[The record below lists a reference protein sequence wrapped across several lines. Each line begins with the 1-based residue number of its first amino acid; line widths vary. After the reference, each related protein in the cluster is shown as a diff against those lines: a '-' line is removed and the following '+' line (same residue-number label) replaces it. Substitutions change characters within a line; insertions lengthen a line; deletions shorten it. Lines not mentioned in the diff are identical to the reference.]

1 MWSTWKTHKYLAF
14 KSGSSQTGI
23 FKKGPE
29 GWELSSQ
36 NGKPPFKTGELE
48 HMLSPLAKNYS
59 EIVKRSCGGTGA
71 ITAFLS

>member
-14 KSGSSQTGI
+14 KSGSSQTGR

-36 NGKPPFKTGELE
+36 NGKPPFKMGELE
-48 HMLSPLAKNYS
+48 HMLSALAKNYS
-59 EIVKRSCGGTGA
+59 EIVKRSCDGTGA